1 MNKIEQEVKEIIVES
16 IDKVVL
22 DRIKLTDTLEDL
34 GADSLDSVEII
45 MSLEEKYNI
54 KVSEDVFS
62 DIHTVQDIVDY
73 IKKETNIG

>member
-1 MNKIEQEVKEIIVES
+1 MTKHEKEVKDILVES
-16 IDKVVL
+16 INKLEFDA
-22 DRIKLTDTLEDL
+22 IKLTDTLEDL

-54 KVSEDVFS
+54 KISEDVFA

-73 IKKETNIG
+73 IKKTV

>member
-1 MNKIEQEVKEIIVES
+1 MTKHEQEVKEILVKS
-16 IDKVVL
+16 IDKL
-22 DRIKLTDTLEDL
+22 AIDNIKLSDTLEDL

-45 MSLEEKYNI
+45 MSLEEKYDI

-73 IKKETNIG
+73 IEGQTN

>member
-1 MNKIEQEVKEIIVES
+1 MTKHEKEVKDILVES
-16 IDKVVL
+16 INKLEFDA
-22 DRIKLTDTLEDL
+22 IKLTDTLEDL

-54 KVSEDVFS
+54 KISENVFA

-73 IKKETNIG
+73 INDTV

>member
-1 MNKIEQEVKEIIVES
+1 MTKHEKEVKDLLVES
-16 IDKVVL
+16 INKLEFDA
-22 DRIKLTDTLEDL
+22 IKLTDTLEDL

-54 KVSEDVFS
+54 KISEDVFA

-73 IKKETNIG
+73 INKTV

>member
-16 IDKVVL
+16 IDKLVL

-45 MSLEEKYNI
+45 MSLAEKYNI

-73 IKKETNIG
+73 IKKTK

>member
-16 IDKVVL
+16 IDKLVL

-73 IKKETNIG
+73 IKKIK

>member
-1 MNKIEQEVKEIIVES
+1 MTKHEKEVKEILVES
-16 IDKVVL
+16 IQKLEL
-22 DRIKLTDTLEDL
+22 DAIKLSDTLEDL

-62 DIHTVQDIVDY
+62 DIHTVQDIIDY
-73 IKKETNIG
+73 INRVII

>member
-1 MNKIEQEVKEIIVES
+1 MTKHEKEVKGILVES
-16 IDKVVL
+16 INKLEFDA
-22 DRIKLTDTLEDL
+22 IKLTDTLEDL

-54 KVSEDVFS
+54 KISEDVFA

-73 IKKETNIG
+73 IKKTV

>member
-1 MNKIEQEVKEIIVES
+1 MTKHEKEVKEILVES
-16 IDKVVL
+16 IQKLEL
-22 DRIKLTDTLEDL
+22 DAIKLTDTLEDL

-62 DIHTVQDIVDY
+62 DIHTVQDIIDY
-73 IKKETNIG
+73 INRVII

>member
-1 MNKIEQEVKEIIVES
+1 MTKHEKEVKDILVES
-16 IDKVVL
+16 INKLEFDA
-22 DRIKLTDTLEDL
+22 IKLTDTLEDL

-54 KVSEDVFS
+54 KISEDVFA

-73 IKKETNIG
+73 INKTV

>member
-73 IKKETNIG
+73 INKTNK

>member
-1 MNKIEQEVKEIIVES
+1 MNKIEQEVKEILVES
-16 IDKVVL
+16 IDKLVL
-22 DRIKLTDTLEDL
+22 DRIKPTDTLEDL

-45 MSLEEKYNI
+45 MSLEEKYDI

-73 IKKETNIG
+73 IKKTK

>member
-1 MNKIEQEVKEIIVES
+1 MSTEQEVKELLVES
-16 IDKVVL
+16 INKLEMDA
-22 DRIKLTDTLEDL
+22 IKLTSTLKDL

-54 KVSEDVFS
+54 KISEDVFS

-73 IKKETNIG
+73 IDKI